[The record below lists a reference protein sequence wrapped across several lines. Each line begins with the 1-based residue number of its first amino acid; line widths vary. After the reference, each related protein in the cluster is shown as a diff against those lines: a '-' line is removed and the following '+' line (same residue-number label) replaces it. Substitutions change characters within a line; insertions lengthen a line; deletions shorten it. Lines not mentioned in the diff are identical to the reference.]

1 MVSAYVD
8 FDVVRQANKDIFLR
22 TAARAVLKY
31 DYSDPG
37 LLSRLVTRTAQTA
50 MVMTSADIV
59 SFAVS
64 LKFLDFVLPL
74 SSGLVALI
82 QDLFKLQSPTMYV

>member
-37 LLSRLVTRTAQTA
+37 LLLRLVTTTAQTA
-50 MVMTSADIV
+50 MVMTSADI
-59 SFAVS
+59 
-64 LKFLDFVLPL
+64 
-74 SSGLVALI
+74 I
-82 QDLFKLQSPTMYV
+82 